1 MYVPALLIAV
11 VAFIIR
17 GVREREVGR
26 RIVTF
31 IAAIIIVPTA
41 FGLYTAVTQHR
52 DGITFLFWEFANRD
66 VLRSFMTWDGI
77 IKEWDGWGFAGNE
90 NDSYHVAE

>member
-1 MYVPALLIAV
+1 M
-11 VAFIIR
+11 VAFIFW

-31 IAAIIIVPTA
+31 IAAIVIVLTA
-41 FGLYTAVTQHR
+41 FGLYTVVTQHR
-52 DGITFLFWEFANRD
+52 DGITFSSWEFANRD
-66 VLRSFMTWDGI
+66 VMKSSNTRDGI